1 MSYQKKKS
9 MRDTGSPLSP
19 FMDVLVEKLEKKV
32 EVDVTGTVPSTKIPF
47 RVLIGGIRQVMTTFA
62 VVKLVKATLKSF
74 KDLVPANN
82 NISISTS
89 LASFR
94 RNRQLV
100 SNMLAADIKEEPV
113 LKRCF
118 HYDGK
123 VVEGLQRYKGE
134 QKRQVSIAFTA
145 RV

>member
-1 MSYQKKKS
+1 MSYQKKS
-9 MRDTGSPLSP
+9 RRGTSSPLSP
-19 FMDVLVEKLEKKV
+19 FMNILVEKLEKKV
-32 EVDVTGTVPSTKIPF
+32 EVDVTGTVHSNKIPF
-47 RVLIGGIRQVMTTFA
+47 RILIGAIRNDMTTSAVFF
-62 VVKLVKATLKSF
+62 VVKAALKDV
-74 KDLVPANN
+74 KDLVPDNN
-82 NISISTS
+82 NISTS
-89 LASFR
+89 RASYR

-100 SNMLAADIKEEPV
+100 SNMLAADTKEEPV

>member
-47 RVLIGGIRQVMTTFA
+47 RVLIGGIRQVMTTHA
-62 VVKLVKATLKSF
+62 VVILVKATLKSF
-74 KDLVPANN
+74 KDLVPVDN
-82 NISISTS
+82 NISPSR
-89 LASFR
+89 ASFR

-100 SNMLAADIKEEPV
+100 SNMLAADIKDEPG

-123 VVEGLQRYKGE
+123 LVEGLQRSKWE
-134 QKRQVSIAFTA
+134 QKRKVSIAVTA
-145 RV
+145 KV